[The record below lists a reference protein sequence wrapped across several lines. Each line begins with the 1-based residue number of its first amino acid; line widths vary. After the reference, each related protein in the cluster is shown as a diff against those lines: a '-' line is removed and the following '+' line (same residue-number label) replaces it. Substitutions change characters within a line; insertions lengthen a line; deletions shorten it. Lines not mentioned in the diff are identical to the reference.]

1 MNSSYQSSL
10 ETKHECFINCIS
22 KLKVQQGSIKV
33 LFRLQILIF
42 FFYVYLSSIK
52 KFLMTANNLCEFYLS
67 AYNKYDSKS
76 DFIFTKTGDE
86 YNGISR
92 NFLTTKIESLIDYF
106 SKAGLKKD
114 DKIAIISENRVE
126 WVITDIAAVFL
137 GIITV
142 PIYNTLSKE
151 QIKYILENSESKIC
165 FVAGSLMLDRVL
177 QCKEELQTLERVV
190 SYSDFH
196 EMERPEEIEFF
207 SELVSHD
214 KKAEPDFKNLKQL
227 SENINSE
234 DLLTIIYTS
243 GTTGVP
249 KGVMLTH
256 RNVCSN
262 LKSCQKILEISPKD
276 KFLSFL
282 PYAHIYERVAGY
294 YLALITGA
302 KIYYAQNIDTIAVQ
316 MPEVKPTLMITVPRL
331 LDKMYNKVMKA
342 GIEDSKGF
350 KKMIFGWAVK
360 TADSHR
366 TKKSSLKW
374 KIADTLVYKKIKAKT
389 GGQIRCFVSGGGA
402 LNKQVGEF
410 FEGVGIQ
417 VLEGYGM
424 TETSPVI
431 SVNRPD
437 KNRYGTV
444 GIPLEGVQV
453 DIASDGEIL
462 VKGELVM
469 KGYYKL
475 PEETESTIKNG
486 WLHTGDIGEFD
497 DDGFLKITDRKKS
510 LFKTSG
516 GKYIAP
522 VQVEET
528 ISRLIWVDQVIAIG
542 NERMYVS
549 ALIVPLKDELINFAK
564 KNNIS
569 LNDYKELLQDKELL
583 KLLHKQ
589 INSTQINLSSHEK
602 VKRFTLIENP
612 FTIETGEMTPTMKIK
627 RKVVE
632 EKYNELIEG
641 MYDKI

>member
-1 MNSSYQSSL
+1 MN
-10 ETKHECFINCIS
+10 
-22 KLKVQQGSIKV
+22 V
-33 LFRLQILIF
+33 
-42 FFYVYLSSIK
+42 
-52 KFLMTANNLCEFYLS
+52 NNLCEFYLQ
-67 AYNKYDSKS
+67 ACEKYDTKS
-76 DFIFTKTGDE
+76 EFIFTKTGE
-86 YNGISR
+86 AYNGISR
-92 NFLTTKIESLIDYF
+92 KFLTTKIESLIEYF
-106 SKAGLKKD
+106 NNAGLKKD

-126 WVITDIAAVFL
+126 WIISDMAAVFL

-151 QIKYILENSESKIC
+151 QIKYILDDSESKIC
-165 FVAGSLMLDRVL
+165 FVSGSLMLDRVL
-177 QCKEELQTLERVV
+177 QCKEELNTLERVV
-190 SYSDFH
+190 SFSDFH
-196 EMERPEEIEFF
+196 EMERPEGIEYF
-207 SELVSHD
+207 SEIVSHN
-214 KKAEPDFKNLKQL
+214 KKAEPDYKKLTLL

-262 LKSCQKILEISPKD
+262 LNSCQKILEISPKD
-276 KFLSFL
+276 RFISFL

-302 KIYYAQNIDTIAVQ
+302 KIYFAQNIDTIAVQ

-331 LDKMYNKVMKA
+331 LDKMYNKVMKT
-342 GIEDSKGF
+342 GIEDAKGV
-350 KKMIFGWAVK
+350 KKIIFGWAVK
-360 TADSHR
+360 TANSHR
-366 TKKSSLKW
+366 TKKSSIKW
-374 KIADTLVYKKIKAKT
+374 KIADALVYKKIKSKT
-389 GGQIRCFVSGGGA
+389 GGSIRCFVSGGGA

-437 KNRYGTV
+437 NNRYGTV
-444 GIPLEGVQV
+444 GLPLDNVQV
-453 DIASDGEIL
+453 DIAADGEIL

-469 KGYYKL
+469 KGYYKM

-497 DDGFLKITDRKKS
+497 KDGFLKITDRKKS

-522 VQVEET
+522 VHIEET
-528 ISRLIWVDQVIAIG
+528 ISRLPWVEQVIVVG

-549 ALIVPLKDELINFAK
+549 ALIVPLKDELTSLAK
-564 KNNIS
+564 KNNFPGDEYS
-569 LNDYKELLQDKELL
+569 DLLKNKEFL
-583 KLLHKQ
+583 KLLQKQ
-589 INSTQINLSSHEK
+589 INMSQSDLSSHEK
-602 VKRFTLIENP
+602 VKRFTLIEEP
-612 FTIETGEMTPTMKIK
+612 FSIETGEMTPTMKIK

-632 EKYNELIEG
+632 EKYNDLIEA
-641 MYDKI
+641 MYDKL